1 MVHGKFLETVAV
13 TGIFGLQDFD
23 FLVAG
28 FFNITLFAEKG
39 DSHD

>member
-1 MVHGKFLETVAV
+1 M
-13 TGIFGLQDFD
+13 TGICGLRDFW

-28 FFNITLFAEKG
+28 FFNITLLAEKG